1 MAVKVSQATI
11 DKIKKMGMTKALA
24 GAKSANPEMREA
36 LTRMYGA
43 KRVSAA
49 GGSTATKYKS
59 ADSARSAAAPARY
72 KSADSARSGMSST
85 ASKPTTKTVTGKTAS
100 SAQQAVAT
108 SRAGGNYKYTAPSWT
123 STTKTSTPKPKPVG
137 PTAQQIAQGKARAGG
152 MYNTPK
158 PKPRVPETAA
168 QKAAKEA
175 LKKKQRAAAAAA
187 VKRAGRSM

>member
-36 LTRMYGA
+36 LIRMYGA
-43 KRVSAA
+43 KRVGPA
-49 GGSTATKYKS
+49 GGAKYSS
-59 ADSARSAAAPARY
+59 ADSARSANAPVRY
-72 KSADSARSGMSST
+72 KSPDAARSSAT
-85 ASKPTTKTVTGKTAS
+85 YKPSAVKTTTKTTTGKSATA
-100 SAQQAVAT
+100 AQKAAAEA
-108 SRAGGNYKYTAPSWT
+108 RAGGGYKYTTPSW
-123 STTKTSTPKPKPVG
+123 TSTPKPKSTPATQ
-137 PTAQQIAQGKARAGG
+137 PKATAAQIAYGKARAGG
-152 MYNTPK
+152 NVNFNPK
-158 PKPRVPETAA
+158 PKPKVVETAA